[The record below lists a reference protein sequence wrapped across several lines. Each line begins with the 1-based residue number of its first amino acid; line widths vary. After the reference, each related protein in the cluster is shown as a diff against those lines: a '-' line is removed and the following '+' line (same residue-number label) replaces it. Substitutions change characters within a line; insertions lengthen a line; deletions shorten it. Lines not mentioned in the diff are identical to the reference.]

1 MAIIS
6 TYLPRVNSKCFR
18 TVNSMRTSLG
28 MHPFTD
34 AKLLVKDENIAVSE
48 FSKDIGV
55 RIPADVK
62 TYNYVK
68 VGKKS
73 DCGFSREIVSFFD
86 SQKRLIARIFQENGL
101 NVKQRLYS
109 YKRKTRIIKT
119 KEYSTARLP
128 ENFKVNKSLCN
139 KIGDW
144 LNVSVET
151 QLKYKVINCIKDGK
165 KALQLLTK
173 RIDYDPK
180 NMDFEHITFTKYPLN
195 LGFGKKSDKQV
206 LSVKLN
212 KGNKDVDILDFNK
225 TDNVKVDKND
235 EFLKYRILDP
245 RTYDGLKYLTFKFLK
260 DKHLDKL
267 LIRVFPFD
275 ESVGKNSL
283 GYFSAYKAQISYNP
297 SLEDYYSEDVVAVAA
312 HETEHALQHALIG
325 RVGKGQNL
333 YERDALREYGPI
345 EYSDKDFRKA
355 IEYSVARDE
364 YPAISSTED
373 LSKNRRYNENLLEV
387 DAFKV
392 EEPAQEAYVKN
403 RDNYEFFDQFLI

>member
-1 MAIIS
+1 MSIIS

-55 RIPADVK
+55 RIPADAK

-206 LSVKLN
+206 LSAKIK
-212 KGNKDVDILDFNK
+212 KGNKDVKISELKQTANLGIDEG
-225 TDNVKVDKND
+225 D

-245 RTYDGLKYLTFKFLK
+245 RTADGMEYLTYKFLR
-260 DKHLDKL
+260 DKNLEKLYLRVYPLDS
-267 LIRVFPFD
+267 D
-275 ESVGKNSL
+275 VGANSA
-283 GYFSAYKAQISYNP
+283 GYFSARKSQICYSP
-297 SLEDYYSEDVVAVAA
+297 VLENYYSEDVVAVVA
-312 HETEHALQHALIG
+312 HETEHAYQHSLIG
-325 RVGKGQNL
+325 RVGKGINS
-333 YERDALREYGPI
+333 YENEALREFGPI
-345 EYSDKDFRKA
+345 EYGDNNFRKS
-355 IEYSVARDE
+355 IEYAIARDE
-364 YPAISSTED
+364 YPSYSATED
-373 LSKNRRYNENLLEV
+373 LSNNRLYQENLLEV
-387 DAFKV
+387 DAFAA
-392 EEPAQEAYVKN
+392 EEPAKKAYTKN
-403 RDNYEFFDQFLI
+403 LKNFEFFDQF